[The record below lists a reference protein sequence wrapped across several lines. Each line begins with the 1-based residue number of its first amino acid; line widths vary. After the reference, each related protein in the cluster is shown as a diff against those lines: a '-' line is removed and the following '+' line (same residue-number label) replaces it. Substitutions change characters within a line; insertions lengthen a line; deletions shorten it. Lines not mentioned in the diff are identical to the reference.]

1 MNEYSF
7 GRHDVPLPSELT
19 QYQLSLKAG
28 INPVRVA
35 AADWPVYKLYIFGG
49 PFGGPIGGPKEL
61 VKPVLCTVE
70 AAIL

>member
-1 MNEYSF
+1 MSKHTQKLQLSTFMPVNEYSF
-7 GRHDVPLPSELT
+7 GKHDVPLPSELT

-49 PFGGPIGGPKEL
+49 PIGGP
-61 VKPVLCTVE
+61 
-70 AAIL
+70 